1 MCIYIY
7 IYVSHIHPVMKTNK
21 YTYICIDLLML
32 FRHLPK
38 IFRISTPVLRWLS
51 SIIFLMTYGC
61 AGAYAIYMLSSV
73 SYEYIYIYNEYIYI
87 YIYQCCHARLDA
99 TIWKASLRTALPNT
113 CVDKKTM
120 LFFKDRNRRVYY
132 MYICIYMCIQQKT
145 QNKTRF

>member
-1 MCIYIY
+1 
-7 IYVSHIHPVMKTNK
+7 
-21 YTYICIDLLML
+21 ML

-61 AGAYAIYMLSSV
+61 AGAYAIYIYIYMLSSV

-87 YIYQCCHARLDA
+87 YQCCYARLDA

-113 CVDKKTM
+113 CVDKKQCCFLKIETDV
-120 LFFKDRNRRVYY
+120 FI
-132 MYICIYMCIQQKT
+132 ICIYVYICVY
-145 QNKTRF
+145 NKKHRTKLDFEDRKQTIETRHVYVYIYIYLDAPTS

>member
-1 MCIYIY
+1 MSIGNTSFIKKYVYNNYTQLYKDKSLLYINNIYICVYICIY

-61 AGAYAIYMLSSV
+61 AGAYAIYIYVVVCFLW
-73 SYEYIYIYNEYIYI
+73 IYIYNEYIYI
-87 YIYQCCHARLDA
+87 YIYLLMILFRLL
-99 TIWKASLRTALPNT
+99 T
-113 CVDKKTM
+113 
-120 LFFKDRNRRVYY
+120 
-132 MYICIYMCIQQKT
+132 YIYIYT
-145 QNKTRF
+145 